1 MSFATF
7 EPPCSGQHM
16 RNGAR
21 PLAQMLVENR
31 VSNRTP
37 PVDLPETE
45 FYKLTAQKELSQ
57 VGRG

>member
-1 MSFATF
+1 
-7 EPPCSGQHM
+7 M